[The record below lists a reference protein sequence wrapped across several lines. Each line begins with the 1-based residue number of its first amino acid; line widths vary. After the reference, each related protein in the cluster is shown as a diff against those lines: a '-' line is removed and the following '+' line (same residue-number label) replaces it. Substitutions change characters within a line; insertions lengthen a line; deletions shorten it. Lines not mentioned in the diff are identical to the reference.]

1 MVFVHLAIHNPR
13 PGKAEAMLESMKGFG
28 EAMKAAPGFVLHGS
42 LRDERS
48 TRLVGLAVWESR
60 QAWEAA
66 IGAAREAIADL
77 DIDELL
83 EEPPDVFLLSEA
95 DPSGAGGT

>member
-1 MVFVHLAIHNPR
+1 VFVHLAIHKPR
-13 PGKAEAMLESMKGFG
+13 PGQADAMLRSMNEFG
-28 EAMKAAPGFVLHGS
+28 EAMQKGTGFLLHGA

-48 TRLVGLAVWESR
+48 NRLVGLAVWESR
-60 QAWEAA
+60 EAWEAA
-66 IGAAREAIADL
+66 IGAAREAIADM

-95 DPSGAGGT
+95 